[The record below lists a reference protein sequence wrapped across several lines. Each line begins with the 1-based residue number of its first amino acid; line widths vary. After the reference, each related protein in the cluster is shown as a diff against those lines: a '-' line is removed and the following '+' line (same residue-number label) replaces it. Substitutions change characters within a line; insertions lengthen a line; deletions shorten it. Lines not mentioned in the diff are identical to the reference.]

1 MLAESGNLLASDDYA
16 SAIPYLTE
24 YIKRMEGVNDPRVIT
39 LMQSVLFKTGPDWG
53 LFDDSMMAVSYLT
66 EYTENLP
73 CLQPREAWKLLA
85 LNLYDLAEYSKCIDA
100 ANYALTNPQPIQLT
114 KNTEKVNYDQ
124 LSNDELGGLSARQ
137 LKRIERSQIK
147 KVIG

>member
-1 MLAESGNLLASDDYA
+1 
-16 SAIPYLTE
+16 
-24 YIKRMEGVNDPRVIT
+24 MEGVNDPRVIT
-39 LMQSVLFKTGPDWG
+39 LMQSVRLKLGQIG
-53 LFDDSMMAVSYLT
+53 AYLDDSMMAVSYLT

-100 ANYALTNPQPIQLT
+100 ANYALTNPQPIQLP

-137 LKRIERSQIK
+137 LKRIERESNK
-147 KVIG
+147 KSYRIERPKS